1 MSKEE
6 DLQQI
11 DDIRQALRTCEE
23 PLYIGMDVG
32 GTKIRTALVSESGR
46 VFGFLKEKTPQ
57 QATAEETVQCIQACV
72 ERVLEHFQ
80 RTLGDLAGL
89 GIAVPGVVE
98 PGTGN
103 VVVTPNMNLTGIP
116 LGKLLSNH
124 FQIPVSIGNDGNLGT
139 LGEAWRGAA
148 RGSQSTV
155 GIFIGTGVGSGIV
168 LHGEL
173 WSGSAYAAGEIG
185 HIVARAPVRTW
196 RERLAG
202 NAAPCPTDF
211 DSHEF
216 PLCGCNN
223 LGCLESFCSRTA
235 MEREFRDAI
244 AQGVP
249 TCLTEMTQGNV
260 ARIKSGVLSKA
271 LKVKDPLVMAV
282 VEYAAEVLGYACL
295 TVRHLL
301 DPEVI
306 LLGGGVM
313 EACAWFILPI
323 IEKIID
329 NDRLPA
335 ASSPR
340 RVVVSALGDD
350 AVLLGAVALAI
361 ADRFWVQE
369 KRCKIIEK

>member
-1 MSKEE
+1 
-6 DLQQI
+6 
-11 DDIRQALRTCEE
+11 
-23 PLYIGMDVG
+23 
-32 GTKIRTALVSESGR
+32 
-46 VFGFLKEKTPQ
+46 
-57 QATAEETVQCIQACV
+57 
-72 ERVLEHFQ
+72 
-80 RTLGDLAGL
+80 
-89 GIAVPGVVE
+89 
-98 PGTGN
+98 
-103 VVVTPNMNLTGIP
+103 
-116 LGKLLSNH
+116 
-124 FQIPVSIGNDGNLGT
+124 
-139 LGEAWRGAA
+139 
-148 RGSQSTV
+148 
-155 GIFIGTGVGSGIV
+155 
-168 LHGEL
+168 
-173 WSGSAYAAGEIG
+173 
-185 HIVARAPVRTW
+185 
-196 RERLAG
+196 
-202 NAAPCPTDF
+202 
-211 DSHEF
+211 
-216 PLCGCNN
+216 
-223 LGCLESFCSRTA
+223 

-271 LKVKDPLVMAV
+271 LKAKDPLVMAV

-369 KRCKIIEK
+369 KRRKIIEK